1 MATLSEWNPWNNEP
15 LFAAEAIAGGVRH
28 FSHRQQLRRSAKVS
42 PSRHNTGS
50 AGLPLAARMAYD
62 AATQQSPTKTS

>member
-28 FSHRQQLRRSAKVS
+28 FSHRQQLRRAAKVS
-42 PSRHNTGS
+42 PSRQH
-50 AGLPLAARMAYD
+50 GLGQA
-62 AATQQSPTKTS
+62 SPGGLHGL